1 MKPTTQ
7 DTTTR
12 PEALA
17 TTSATADLYLDLLK
31 RALTRDLCQDLYAE
45 VPPNTSTFKKAVRY
59 RAYAAVLKVLRPM
72 NLSLVQTT
80 RPTGETMIGMGHM
93 NNLHHCLER
102 VIAERVPGDV
112 IETGVWRGGA
122 TIFMRAFLQVHRDP
136 RNVWV
141 ADSFEGLPK
150 PDDKKYPQDKGDALW
165 SQSYLAVSE
174 EQVKA
179 NFRKYHMLDSQV
191 KFLKGF
197 FSDTLPAAPIGALA
211 LMRLD
216 GDMYESTIVALRSL
230 YPKLSPGGFVIVDDF
245 GMIPACDQAV
255 HDFRKE
261 AGVTEDLQ
269 TIGYVRGNPL
279 GAFWQRNA

>member
-1 MKPTTQ
+1 MNTTTQ

-12 PEALA
+12 DEGLT

-31 RALTRDLCQDLYAE
+31 RALTRELCQDLYAE
-45 VPPNTSTFKKAVRY
+45 VPRNTSTVKKAVRY
-59 RAYAAVLKVLRPM
+59 HAYAAVLKVLRPM

-122 TIFMRAFLQVHRDP
+122 TIFMRAFLQVHKDA

-197 FSDTLPAAPIGALA
+197 FSDTLPTAPIGALA

-279 GAFWQRNA
+279 GAFWQRKA